1 MSSVNP
7 VIVEYVLKVDSES
20 YCCQP
25 LVEHKSYHQ
34 SRFSETSAKLQGVQP
49 AGKTRK
55 NVLSKKVAGKTRKK
69 IINFKLRLEK
79 LEMLNV
85 RYSL

>member
-1 MSSVNP
+1 MSN
-7 VIVEYVLKVDSES
+7 
-20 YCCQP
+20 
-25 LVEHKSYHQ
+25 
-34 SRFSETSAKLQGVQP
+34 FQGVQP

-55 NVLSKKVAGKTRKK
+55 NVLKKVAGKTGKK
-69 IINFKLRLEK
+69 ILNFKLGLEK